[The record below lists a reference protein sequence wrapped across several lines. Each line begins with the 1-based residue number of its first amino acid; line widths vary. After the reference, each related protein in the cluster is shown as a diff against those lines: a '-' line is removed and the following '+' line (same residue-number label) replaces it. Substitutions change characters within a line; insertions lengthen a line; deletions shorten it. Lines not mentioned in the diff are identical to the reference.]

1 MLRME
6 DYTMKEMNNII
17 FLTDDETGEE
27 IEFEI
32 IDAVEK
38 DGDRF
43 ILVVP
48 VEEDGEE
55 DEALILK
62 DVSENDEEA
71 VYQLIEDEEELIRA
85 AQYFMDE
92 DNDYDLD
99 F

>member
-1 MLRME
+1 
-6 DYTMKEMNNII
+6 MKEMNNII

-71 VYQLIEDEEELIRA
+71 VYQLIEDEEELIRV

>member
-1 MLRME
+1 
-6 DYTMKEMNNII
+6 MNNII

>member
-1 MLRME
+1 
-6 DYTMKEMNNII
+6 MKEMNNII

>member
-1 MLRME
+1 ME